1 MKKTNS
7 SSIFKNI
14 YIYINNVIQNL
25 NSSKIFAGL
34 MIIIINI
41 GSKFVHIKISKSM
54 EAYLKYTFSKQILV
68 FAIAWMGTRDVY
80 VALLMVVLF
89 TILFEFILN
98 EESSFC
104 CLPETFTSYH
114 LDLLENNDTGEETK
128 VSDEEITKAKAILE
142 KAAKQ
147 DQATSNKNTIS
158 SYIS

>member
-1 MKKTNS
+1 MKKQNNNS
-7 SSIFKNI
+7 ILKDI
-14 YIYINNVIQNL
+14 GLHINNVVQNL
-25 NSSKIFAGL
+25 NTSKLFAGF

-80 VALLMVVLF
+80 VALFIVLIF
-89 TILFEFILN
+89 TILFEFLLN
-98 EESSFC
+98 EESNFC

-114 LDLLENNDTGEETK
+114 LDLLETNPKEQQIT
-128 VSDEEITKAKAILE
+128 DEDIIKAKTLLE

-147 DQATSNKNTIS
+147 QENNQYKSIIS

>member
-14 YIYINNVIQNL
+14 SVYINNVIQNL

-80 VALLMVVLF
+80 VALFMVVLF
-89 TILFEFILN
+89 TILFEFIL
-98 EESSFC
+98 F
-104 CLPETFTSYH
+104 LLFTRNFY
-114 LDLLENNDTGEETK
+114 
-128 VSDEEITKAKAILE
+128 
-142 KAAKQ
+142 
-147 DQATSNKNTIS
+147 
-158 SYIS
+158 

>member
-1 MKKTNS
+1 MKKQNNN
-7 SSIFKNI
+7 SIFKNI
-14 YIYINNVIQNL
+14 GLHINNVVQNL
-25 NSSKIFAGL
+25 NTSKIFAGF

-68 FAIAWMGTRDVY
+68 FAIAWVGTRDVY
-80 VALLMVVLF
+80 VSLFIVFIF
-89 TILFEFILN
+89 TILFEFLLN
-98 EESSFC
+98 EESNFC

-114 LDLLENNDTGEETK
+114 LDLLETNHKEQ
-128 VSDEEITKAKAILE
+128 EITDEDIIKAKTILE

-147 DQATSNKNTIS
+147 KENNQNKSIIY

>member
-1 MKKTNS
+1 MKKQNNN
-7 SSIFKNI
+7 SIFKNI
-14 YIYINNVIQNL
+14 ASHINNVIQNL
-25 NSSKIFAGL
+25 NTSKIFAGL
-34 MIIIINI
+34 MIITINI

-80 VALLMVVLF
+80 VALFIVLLF
-89 TILFEFILN
+89 TILFEFLLN
-98 EESSFC
+98 EESKYC

-114 LDLLENNDTGEETK
+114 LDLLETNNTEEK
-128 VSDEEITKAKAILE
+128 ISDEDIIKAKTILE

-147 DQATSNKNTIS
+147 EQNNQNKSIIS

>member
-1 MKKTNS
+1 MKKQNNN
-7 SSIFKNI
+7 SIFKNI
-14 YIYINNVIQNL
+14 GSNINNVVQNL
-25 NSSKIFAGL
+25 NTSKIFAGL
-34 MIIIINI
+34 MIITINI

-80 VALLMVVLF
+80 VALFIVLLF
-89 TILFEFILN
+89 TILFEFLLN
-98 EESSFC
+98 EESKYC

-114 LDLLENNDTGEETK
+114 LDLLETNNTEEK
-128 VSDEEITKAKAILE
+128 ISDEDIIKAKTILE

-147 DQATSNKNTIS
+147 EQNNQNKSIIS